1 MEKFEFKQIKNL
13 LEIEIRHLIEES
25 KNEGF
30 KFLERLMDE
39 YSKGTN
45 TFNKTGE
52 ILYGVFHVDGKLIAI
67 GGLNKDPYANDQKI
81 GRLRRFYVSK
91 KYRRKGIGKIL
102 LKKIISFAKDHY
114 NVIVLYTDTKQ
125 ADDFYTSLGFQK
137 GSIFPMS
144 THFFKF

>member
-1 MEKFEFKQIKNL
+1 MEKFRFKQIKNL

-67 GGLNKDPYANDQKI
+67 GGLNKDPYAN
-81 GRLRRFYVSK
+81 
-91 KYRRKGIGKIL
+91 
-102 LKKIISFAKDHY
+102 A
-114 NVIVLYTDTKQ
+114 
-125 ADDFYTSLGFQK
+125 
-137 GSIFPMS
+137 M
-144 THFFKF
+144 